1 MILGHIIIGT
11 VNAEQQIK
19 FVRDKEL
26 KKLWTLL
33 KKRRLDEVAE
43 AEMIEHPEGLEDFI
57 KAYLQKYKVFVK
69 DNNKLFVQKHA
80 GHPGLFAVFCEVF
93 DYSQSDEKAG
103 YEIMLSLVKQAG
115 IYPDEAQKIWPL
127 VKAYFRK
134 YGYIQ
139 AYFAQLDDYCRI
151 WTACPQYRK
160 RYLVSEAVEAAFL
173 LPENRDVLLQFL
185 GHGGRFQHHENEF
198 RFFAGYEIYPQQA
211 GEYLAKFGK
220 ELVLTE
226 DEWKK
231 LLVCLL
237 KQKAWNF
244 VGAYLEKYGNAIL
257 KFDQLDEYFHVWLVC
272 PQYRDR
278 YLVSKAVEA
287 AFLLPENRDVL
298 LQFLGHG
305 GRFQHHE
312 NEFRFLMMNDLYPQ
326 EVDNYLEKFGKD
338 LNLTEKEQKQLF
350 SQNLKAIR
358 YVDITSNLVLFKEFV
373 LPEIR
378 RQRLPVLEDDFS
390 LLVKL
395 SWDYPDWLRD
405 YLKKHVGR
413 YGLENDKEAE
423 LFFCAD
429 KQIRLEY
436 GEKFGFDTENL
447 VEQASKFGVEPQIVA
462 ELRRQMACVREEI
475 FLRGLDE
482 YNLKF
487 NLAWISNKEFDFYWV
502 SGHTRRFPNTSRL
515 IPDNPRKCVVCK
527 MLHGYSCGGS
537 FYAKYERYFSPDML
551 KFRDHLNNFCAYWCC
566 IPMDETFKDSL
577 CSVRRLL
584 ENAVDRRY
592 LTA

>member
-33 KKRRLDEVAE
+33 KKRRLDEAAE

-160 RYLVSEAVEAAFL
+160 RYHIFQKVEAEFL
-173 LPENRDVLLQFL
+173 LPENRGLLLQFL
-185 GHGGRFQHHENEF
+185 EQDGRFQ
-198 RFFAGYEIYPQQA
+198 Y
-211 GEYLAKFGK
+211 
-220 ELVLTE
+220 
-226 DEWKK
+226 
-231 LLVCLL
+231 
-237 KQKAWNF
+237 
-244 VGAYLEKYGNAIL
+244 
-257 KFDQLDEYFHVWLVC
+257 
-272 PQYRDR
+272 
-278 YLVSKAVEA
+278 
-287 AFLLPENRDVL
+287 
-298 LQFLGHG
+298 
-305 GRFQHHE
+305 HE
-312 NEFRFLMMNDLYPQ
+312 NEFRFLMMNNLYPQ
-326 EVDNYLEKFGKD
+326 EVSNYLEKFGKD
-338 LNLTEKEQKQLF
+338 MNLTEEELRKLF
-350 SQNLKAIR
+350 SQNPKAVR
-358 YVDITSNLVLFKEFV
+358 CVKVNTSSPVLFREFV

-378 RQRLPVLEDDFS
+378 RQRLPILKNDVSQLIQ
-390 LLVKL
+390 L
-395 SWDYPDWLRD
+395 SWNCPVLLRE
-405 YLKKHVGR
+405 YLKE
-413 YGLENDKEAE
+413 YGYLEANHEAE

-436 GEKFGFDTENL
+436 GQKFGFDVENL
-447 VEQASKFGVEPQIVA
+447 INQAPRFGVESRIVSA
-462 ELRRQMACVREEI
+462 LKKEVAFVRGYISRATALRFNLHWINFERDKYQSGICNLCEM
-475 FLRGLDE
+475 LRG
-482 YNLKF
+482 
-487 NLAWISNKEFDFYWV
+487 
-502 SGHTRRFPNTSRL
+502 
-515 IPDNPRKCVVCK
+515 
-527 MLHGYSCGGS
+527 YSYGDQ
-537 FYAKYERYFSPDML
+537 FYADNERYFSRNML
-551 KFRDHLNNFCAYWCC
+551 EGSSSKSNPFCRFWMCVHKKDRRLYEDH
-566 IPMDETFKDSL
+566 ISHRVIESL
-577 CSVRRLL
+577 RRVRVLL
-584 ENAVDRRY
+584 ENAAERHY

>member
-43 AEMIEHPEGLEDFI
+43 AEMVEHPEGLEDFI

-198 RFFAGYEIYPQQA
+198 RF
-211 GEYLAKFGK
+211 
-220 ELVLTE
+220 
-226 DEWKK
+226 
-231 LLVCLL
+231 
-237 KQKAWNF
+237 
-244 VGAYLEKYGNAIL
+244 
-257 KFDQLDEYFHVWLVC
+257 
-272 PQYRDR
+272 
-278 YLVSKAVEA
+278 
-287 AFLLPENRDVL
+287 
-298 LQFLGHG
+298 
-305 GRFQHHE
+305 
-312 NEFRFLMMNDLYPQ
+312 LMMNDLYPQ

-378 RQRLPVLEDDFS
+378 RQRLPILKNDVSQLIQ
-390 LLVKL
+390 L
-395 SWDYPDWLRD
+395 SWNCPVLLRE
-405 YLKKHVGR
+405 YLQE
-413 YGLENDKEAE
+413 YGYLEANHEAE

-436 GEKFGFDTENL
+436 GQKFGFDVENL
-447 VEQASKFGVEPQIVA
+447 IEQAPRFGVESRIVSA
-462 ELRRQMACVREEI
+462 LKKEVAFVRGYISRATALRFNLHWINFERDKYQSGICNLCEM
-475 FLRGLDE
+475 LRG
-482 YNLKF
+482 
-487 NLAWISNKEFDFYWV
+487 
-502 SGHTRRFPNTSRL
+502 
-515 IPDNPRKCVVCK
+515 
-527 MLHGYSCGGS
+527 YSYGDQ
-537 FYAKYERYFSPDML
+537 FYADNERYFSRNML
-551 KFRDHLNNFCAYWCC
+551 EGSSSKSNPFCCFWMCMHKKDRRLYEDH
-566 IPMDETFKDSL
+566 ISHRVIESL
-577 CSVRRLL
+577 RRVRVLL
-584 ENAVDRRY
+584 ENAAERHY